1 MHYRPKTQTEWLRLL
16 ESKMLEYGNK
26 GDLHSDYRN
35 NLAFDGY
42 QQWAWTNPDC
52 LDLPPPDVLALNST
66 WAVMLNLEF
75 VHKLLQLGLPK
86 EHLHFF
92 ADCKF
97 RAQWA
102 KQYCGLLESNVYL
115 LPSNIKEYKE
125 FLKPMSKKFDGVF
138 VNPPFKYC
146 KEFRTLAKDMSTRY
160 VWMITKTDHMDDVRR
175 FDDVVYFKHLGD
187 KAFKEQIITCSFLID
202 LQKSVNDNIR
212 IVDVTG
218 NSKDVQSIVLPP
230 GPSLNDWE
238 YASKVISLGLPTYNA
253 GGGYVGQGEA
263 TKVKFGGVKCI
274 WRCGPV
280 GGEFEWDMIDNKHKD
295 QVYGLGKHKIIVSK
309 MTSVGNLGD
318 VKYAPPEFGVGSTCY
333 RVELDSKEDCE
344 AAIEYLNT
352 PQVKKLLKG
361 IKTMTASSSNKIW
374 SKIPHHSEKDK
385 WFSIV

>member
-1 MHYRPKTQTEWLRLL
+1 
-16 ESKMLEYGNK
+16 
-26 GDLHSDYRN
+26 
-35 NLAFDGY
+35 
-42 QQWAWTNPDC
+42 
-52 LDLPPPDVLALNST
+52 
-66 WAVMLNLEF
+66 
-75 VHKLLQLGLPK
+75 
-86 EHLHFF
+86 
-92 ADCKF
+92 
-97 RAQWA
+97 
-102 KQYCGLLESNVYL
+102 
-115 LPSNIKEYKE
+115 
-125 FLKPMSKKFDGVF
+125 
-138 VNPPFKYC
+138 
-146 KEFRTLAKDMSTRY
+146 
-160 VWMITKTDHMDDVRR
+160 MITKTDHMDDVRR